1 MVSFLHFYNCTS
13 RIIQCIKRIRDFCF
27 MGT

>member
-1 MVSFLHFYNCTS
+1 MVSFLHSYNYTS
-13 RIIQCIKRIRDFCF
+13 RIIQCIKRIRNFCF